1 MIGRLLAA
9 FATLVGRPFM
19 RSPAYR
25 AYYSF
30 SIPTIYAAQPE
41 GLRGLFAKERRW
53 SRKSLAGP
61 ERLLW
66 FQAGLNYERARASSC
81 LRRICR

>member
-9 FATLVGRPFM
+9 FATLVGVPFM
-19 RSPAYR
+19 RSPAFR
-25 AYYSF
+25 
-30 SIPTIYAAQPE
+30 AQPE
-41 GLRGLFAKERRW
+41 GLRGLFATERRW

-66 FQAGLNYERARASSC
+66 F
-81 LRRICR
+81 